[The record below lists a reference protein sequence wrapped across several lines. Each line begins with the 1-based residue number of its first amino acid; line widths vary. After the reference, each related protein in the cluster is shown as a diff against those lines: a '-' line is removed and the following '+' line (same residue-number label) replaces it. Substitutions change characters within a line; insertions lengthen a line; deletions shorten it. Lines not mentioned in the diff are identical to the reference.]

1 LISPILITLGSN
13 IEPEK
18 HLRLALQKLAEY
30 VTVRAVSRVYES
42 PAINAA
48 GEVNLNQGAFLNAA
62 AWIETELLPQD
73 LKFDVLRRIES
84 EMGRV
89 RTADKFAARVIDLDL
104 ALYGSLVQTDPVRL
118 PDIPRRAFVI
128 LPLADLAPE
137 ATDPLTGETLAAIA
151 APFRDT
157 IRLRGDV
164 SLGV

>member
-18 HLRLALQKLAEY
+18 HLRLAIQKLAED

-48 GEVNLNQGAFLNAA
+48 GEVNLAQGAFLNAA

-89 RTADKFAARVIDLDL
+89 RTSISISRC
-104 ALYGSLVQTDPVRL
+104 TDRWCKPIRFVCPIF
-118 PDIPRRAFVI
+118 PDV
-128 LPLADLAPE
+128 PL
-137 ATDPLTGETLAAIA
+137 
-151 APFRDT
+151 
-157 IRLRGDV
+157 
-164 SLGV
+164 